1 MRLKLLVCFARL
13 ARTLFFAAR
22 SFAPWVFVASVVV
35 TTIRQILFVVLFM
48 NI

>member
-1 MRLKLLVCFARL
+1 MFCVTSCQA
-13 ARTLFFAAR
+13 
-22 SFAPWVFVASVVV
+22 SIVANAG